1 MSRDSMSGTHDCG
14 GDAAAYVLG
23 ALDPDELEAFRRHL
37 NECAVCRDE
46 VASLQHTVD
55 ALPMAAPQLDVPR
68 GLRRRVLA
76 EVRAEAKA
84 AGEGKAA
91 SGGKAE
97 RRSRWSMP
105 RPAIAAAALAAIAV
119 AVFVGVEL
127 SSSGSGSVRVYRAQV
142 GDAQV
147 RVSDGQAELIVHKL
161 RQPPPGR
168 IYEVWLKRGAAPP
181 SPTRALFS
189 VTKAGDGNVGVPGN
203 LDGVTT
209 VMVTQEPAGGSPHP
223 TTQPV
228 VVTSLG

>member
-1 MSRDSMSGTHDCG
+1 MSRDSMSGTHDSG

-37 NECAVCRDE
+37 SECAVCRDE

-76 EVRAEAKA
+76 EVRAEAAGGAKA
-84 AGEGKAA
+84 AGGEKT
-91 SGGKAE
+91 K
-97 RRSRWSMP
+97 RRSRSSLP

-127 SSSGSGSVRVYRAQV
+127 SSGGSGGVRVYRAQV

-189 VTKAGDGNVGVPGN
+189 VTKAGDGNVAVPGN
-203 LDGVTT
+203 LHGVTT
-209 VMVTQEPAGGSPHP
+209 VMVTQERAGGSPHP